1 MLEDILQ
8 RLHPKVREVLLSR
21 FKYLTPVQEKAFPL
35 ILEGKN
41 VLIVAPTGSGKTEA
55 AVIPV
60 LSRLLSEGVGEKGI
74 NILYITPLRALNRDL
89 LDRLEWWCSKLGLS
103 IGVRHGDT
111 DQKERTKQAKN
122 PPHMLITTPET
133 LQLLLYGRLLR
144 KALKN
149 VKYVIVDEVH
159 EIAEDKRGSQ
169 LSLALERL
177 RYLAERDFQIIGLS
191 ATVGSPKEVAQFL
204 AGIGRKIEVVEAD
217 VTRQMDIKVIYPRPL
232 PEDEVLAAKLYTVP
246 EVAARLRIIA
256 DLIKK
261 HRSALVFTNTR
272 AIAEVLASRFRI
284 WDRNVPLDVHHSS
297 LSKLSRIVAERGLKS
312 GELKALVCTSSL
324 ELGIDV
330 GRIDIVIQYMS
341 PRQVTR
347 LVQRVGRAGHSL
359 DRVAKG
365 IIVTNDEDDTL
376 EAAVIARRALEGKI
390 EETKMPEKPYD
401 VLCHQI
407 VALFFF
413 KRRWRFSEILDLYT
427 KAYPY
432 RNLSKEDLVKVLS
445 YMHNRYPRLAWVSFE
460 DEIVLKPK
468 NTRGIYEYFFNQIST
483 IPDEKQYLVVNIEND
498 EPLGVLDEAFVAEYG
513 EIGVKF
519 VFRGSVW
526 IIKDISRD
534 RIYVEPAKDPTGAV
548 PSWVGEE
555 IPVPLEVALEV
566 GAIKRYLE
574 QQLRKGLKIEEV
586 AEDLVQKYPIDKVSL
601 ANALRLFA
609 EHVKKGYKLPTDK
622 RVLIEKCP
630 EGIVVHVHGGTLAN
644 RALSRY
650 LAEKII
656 EATGYGV
663 KVQQDPY
670 SIIVVTSANVDGN
683 LIKNKLL
690 ECDYDDFR
698 NTVVT
703 SATRQGLFKR
713 RLIHVARRFGALPK
727 GVEAST
733 LSMRKLVEAFED
745 TVIFEEALK
754 EYMAKDVSIEE
765 AWQII
770 EGIQR
775 GEIEVI
781 VIESEEASP
790 VTAAVLNKM
799 AKKLELIP
807 PERLEKIIVES
818 AKTRLLNTVLC
829 FVCLNCKWYSLMKVK
844 DFIKYGKCPKCGSRK
859 VGVANAEEK
868 EIEKIINK
876 NFKAVSKQEIKL
888 IDFLQFSSRII
899 EKYNSIGA
907 VVLAGRGLKKEEII
921 RIVEKHSKL
930 DDSLIKAIIE
940 AEKKAL
946 SKRFW

>member
-365 IIVTNDEDDTL
+365 IIVTDDEDDTL

-733 LSMRKLVEAFED
+733 LSMRKLVEAFEG